1 MFPKHAD
8 PVKVQ
13 KHHEHL
19 HSHFDLS
26 VLGMSLEHW
35 AVIFVLFGLLQARPA
50 GRPCSLAASYRV
62 VQYTPV

>member
-13 KHHEHL
+13 KHHEHM

-62 VQYTPV
+62 VRDTRV